1 MHPRAIIDEYAPSAV
16 LFVDDLA
23 QHHASVAEHAPE
35 AWRLHMV
42 GEPQMAPYPKCKP
55 RMRVSTFMGSGG
67 RLDTGARFALGPA
80 A

>member
-1 MHPRAIIDEYAPSAV
+1 V

-42 GEPQMAPYPKCKP
+42 GEPLMAPYIP
-55 RMRVSTFMGSGG
+55 RAE
-67 RLDTGARFALGPA
+67 ARA
-80 A
+80 